1 MEHTKVSKEQNE
13 REKNAAYFWKRHTAL
28 LEFVD
33 MVSEPR
39 LRKKL
44 KTKILDVAH
53 EVNEEMLDN
62 KKEEHANV

>member
-1 MEHTKVSKEQNE
+1 MGDTKVSKEQNE

-28 LEFVD
+28 LDLVD
-33 MVSEPR
+33 LVSEPR

-62 KKEEHANV
+62 KEEENADV